1 VRIDTNLASL
11 QALLG
16 MSGFELQ
23 INLDVPETP
32 DSELQLA
39 INPVSAG
46 GYALRVE
53 GKLADSALE
62 LEAGSPESWSFPA
75 HSKTRVDR
83 LRLTPLRALLAGLDR
98 DKVDRDLEEWLESA
112 VPNLS
117 LPEHEA
123 RLAIGEIRMD
133 DEMLRDTTLNFQTG
147 TGGYGITSLRSLGP
161 RGILTGEASLVPR
174 QTDWALALDAT
185 IEAREDADG
194 IAAQYLGTDWHWQ
207 EGRAE
212 IAGTGTTWGQ
222 LVDTLKGDLNVS
234 GSHQANVA
242 TPVSISAQLGTQS
255 DALVLES
262 LDVKAGTA
270 HLGGS
275 LAFSGGKQRKL
286 HLKLDGE
293 GVDLNFLFDNP
304 GAESLPGIPVPE
316 YLTLVPGIEVTWE
329 VTARDLSLP
338 GLQLARAEISADRGV
353 DRGRFQVRGRGDQA
367 GALAVSLNYQPGGG
381 GKTFVNMTVEMDK
394 LDLEHLITGDE
405 GLFNEK
411 TTGNLVLNSQGE
423 SIAEVFEAM
432 RGDADLTLT
441 MSSKS
446 NDPGSL
452 QVDEEL
458 RVTGGASLV
467 VDNER
472 ILGLKIDHL
481 SIDSLKQDLTGEVT
495 MAAGRSPWFTAK
507 LSSRRFSIVRVL
519 DWMPDSAAQAD
530 QANVLQS
537 LRQLGDLN
545 LSLSVGELE
554 APAATLGDVNLKLES
569 GKDLFSISQLDF
581 TFEKGRFSSSSD
593 MVWQGDNANL
603 NASGTM
609 ANLEL
614 DRFLS
619 PKREHPQVPLPAPAT
634 GGNKTFEQ
642 WRPRRGE
649 NSGLGPQRSKWP
661 GRLPQPPNTRM
672 GSGYQGGRP
681 ITAALGNYP
690 GRRKGSKRG

>member
-1 VRIDTNLASL
+1 VTRRGLALCLVLLLAALLFTGNRIAEHILNRQLPPLLTEELGLPVTLAPLDADLLTLSASTDRLVMGDPDSPAIDASNVRVSLSMSALLEGEIRLKAAQGEDLTVALSRWPTTDSPWPEDYYFLDQWLPKRLNLVKGRYVAKDGDNWPLRDLEWRRSREGASLGWTEDRAQGDVRIDTNLASL

-411 TTGNLVLNSQGE
+411 TTGNLVLNS
-423 SIAEVFEAM
+423 
-432 RGDADLTLT
+432 
-441 MSSKS
+441 
-446 NDPGSL
+446 
-452 QVDEEL
+452 
-458 RVTGGASLV
+458 
-467 VDNER
+467 
-472 ILGLKIDHL
+472 
-481 SIDSLKQDLTGEVT
+481 
-495 MAAGRSPWFTAK
+495 
-507 LSSRRFSIVRVL
+507 
-519 DWMPDSAAQAD
+519 
-530 QANVLQS
+530 
-537 LRQLGDLN
+537 RQ
-545 LSLSVGELE
+545 
-554 APAATLGDVNLKLES
+554 
-569 GKDLFSISQLDF
+569 
-581 TFEKGRFSSSSD
+581 
-593 MVWQGDNANL
+593 
-603 NASGTM
+603 
-609 ANLEL
+609 
-614 DRFLS
+614 
-619 PKREHPQVPLPAPAT
+619 
-634 GGNKTFEQ
+634 
-642 WRPRRGE
+642 
-649 NSGLGPQRSKWP
+649 
-661 GRLPQPPNTRM
+661 
-672 GSGYQGGRP
+672 
-681 ITAALGNYP
+681 
-690 GRRKGSKRG
+690 